1 MKVSA
6 RSTETVAVTINELA
20 SLMGTDDKLMVG
32 GFAKA
37 LVHTGV
43 AKELEKRVSVTS
55 AGKKCKPS
63 NVYEIPKSFTLA
75 LGTDTTPAPATNVPT
90 DAQVTEAV
98 ASR

>member
-6 RSTETVAVTINELA
+6 RSTETVSVTINELA

-37 LVHTGV
+37 LVFTGV
-43 AKELEKRVSVTS
+43 AKELDKRPSST
-55 AGKKCKPS
+55 GKGKAS
-63 NVYEIPKSFTLA
+63 NVYEIPKSFSLA
-75 LGTDTTPAPATNVPT
+75 LGTDATPATNVPT
-90 DAQVTEAV
+90 DAQVTEAI